1 MTLRGFEY
9 LAEKGARQCDHS
21 MPAVIVSHGF
31 MANQKTVKHYA
42 EFLADLGFAAFT
54 FDFAGGCVLGGKSDG
69 KTDEMSVLTEA
80 DDLCAVLD
88 HVRQLSYVDR
98 SKVFLMGCSQGGLVS
113 ALVAAKR
120 ASEVA
125 GLVMFYPALCIPD
138 DARRGKM
145 MFARFDP
152 NNVPVYFWCGPMKLG
167 RCYAKDAM
175 GLDPFKD
182 IESYTGSV
190 LIVHGTKDKIV
201 DARYAEEAYRRYSER
216 CGAANSVEL
225 VMIDGGGHG
234 FVGRYDKEA
243 LEALKTFMRKNIR
256 D

>member
-9 LAEKGARQCDHS
+9 LARTGARQCDHS

-42 EFLADLGFAAFT
+42 EFLAGLGFAAFT

-80 DDLCAVLD
+80 DDLCAALD

-125 GLVMFYPALCIPD
+125 GLVLFYPALCIPD

-152 NNVPVYFWCGPMKLG
+152 NNVPAHFWCGPMKLG

-175 GLDPFKD
+175 CLDPFKD
-182 IESYTGSV
+182 IEPYTGPV

-201 DARYAEEAYRRYSER
+201 DARYAEEAYRRYDECRDAS
-216 CGAANSVEL
+216 NDVEL

-243 LEALKTFMRKNIR
+243 LGVLEVFIRENIR